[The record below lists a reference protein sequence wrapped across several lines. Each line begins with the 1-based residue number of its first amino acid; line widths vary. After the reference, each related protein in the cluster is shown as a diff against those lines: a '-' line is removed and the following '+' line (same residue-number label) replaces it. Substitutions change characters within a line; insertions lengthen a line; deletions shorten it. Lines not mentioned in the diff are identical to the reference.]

1 MHDDM
6 ERNEPHEHPDYT
18 ERERALFAALPRE
31 SELSV
36 VAEQRTIAALRS
48 EGYFRR
54 APRRVQWVLQ
64 AAAAV
69 ALLITGGVIGERY
82 GMRNS
87 LEVRLTRTDLS
98 LTDRVL
104 LLQRAGSAYV
114 RAANGYADATSRVD
128 STAIEV
134 AQQILMG
141 AAQAVARRSM
151 DGGMTTRL
159 ARALQA
165 PGATH

>member
-1 MHDDM
+1 MHDDT
-6 ERNEPHEHPDYT
+6 ERGDAGEYND
-18 ERERALFAALPRE
+18 RERALFAALVRE
-31 SELSV
+31 SEVSV
-36 VAEQRTIAALRS
+36 AEEQRTVHALRA

-54 APRRVQWVLQ
+54 APRRVHWVLQ

-69 ALLITGGVIGERY
+69 ALLVTGSVFGEHY

-87 LEVRLTRTDLS
+87 LEARLARTDLS

-114 RAANGYADATSRVD
+114 RAANGYADATSHVD

-159 ARALQA
+159 ARMMQA
-165 PGATH
+165 PGASH